1 MSTASAT
8 APESNDPTEPAAH
21 SDDLLVE
28 LDGPIARITLNRPD
42 KLNTMTPTMGKHLLG
57 VVDEIN
63 VDDDIRVVVLSG
75 TGTRAFSAGSD
86 VSVLDGYGTNWQL
99 RNRIDYARA
108 IWAIRKPVI
117 AKIRGYCIG
126 GGLEMALMSDIRYS
140 DVTGRFG
147 AGEIKL
153 GWHGGAGNT
162 QLLPRVVSPGKA
174 MEMLFTG
181 DMVDATEAH
190 RTGLV
195 DRLTEPDGLDTAVD
209 DLATRIAASA
219 PIATQLSKHLVRV
232 AQSTS
237 LEVGLAYENDTF
249 TYCFTTADAAEG
261 RAAFAEKRTPD
272 FRGR

>member
-1 MSTASAT
+1 MSTTSAT
-8 APESNDPTEPAAH
+8 ASESNEPTAR
-21 SDDLLVE
+21 SDDLLVAI
-28 LDGPIARITLNRPD
+28 DGAIARITLNRPD
-42 KLNTMTPTMGKHLLG
+42 KLNTMTPAMGKHLLG

-63 VDDDIRVVVLSG
+63 ANDEVRVVVLSG
-75 TGTRAFSAGSD
+75 AGTRAFSAGSD

-99 RNRIDYARA
+99 RNRVDYARA

-140 DVTGRFG
+140 DVTARFG

-181 DMVDATEAH
+181 DMVDAAEAH

-195 DRLTEPDGLDTAVD
+195 DRLTEPGDLDPAVD
-209 DLATRIAASA
+209 DLAVRIAASA

-261 RAAFAEKRTPD
+261 RTAFAEKRTPD